1 MNSFYIEG
9 RGEPGHPA
17 RLSGEEAKHAFQV
30 LRLRPGEEI
39 YAVDESG
46 ARFLAELTEV
56 SKTECVCEIR
66 EALPDNEPP
75 VRVTV
80 YQGLP
85 KADKLDFIAQKLT
98 ELGAV
103 RVAPVKME
111 RSVVKLDGKDAE
123 KRRERL
129 RRIAREAAKQCK
141 RGRAAEVLQPMTW
154 KQLAGEMEK
163 HDLLLV
169 PWEDAEGYG
178 LKAAHGEFP
187 DARDIGVVIGP
198 EGGMSAAE
206 VDALKEALPDNEPP
220 VRVTVYQG
228 LPKADKLD
236 LIAQKLTE
244 LGAARVAPVK
254 MERSVVKLDG
264 KDAEKRRERLQ
275 RIAREAA
282 KQCKRGRA
290 PEVLVPQTWKQLEPE
305 MRKHDLL
312 LVPWEDAEGCGLSA
326 AHGDCPDAR
335 DIGIVIGPEG
345 GMSAAEVDALTAIG
359 AKPITLGPRIL
370 RTETA
375 AVAACAMTMLLWGDL
390 G

>member
-9 RGEPGHPA
+9 RGEPGHSA
-17 RLSGEEAKHAFQV
+17 RLVSEEAKHAAQV

-46 ARFLAELTEV
+46 ARFLAALTEV
-56 SKTECVCEIR
+56 SKAECTCEIR

-75 VRVTV
+75 VRVTL

-85 KADKLDFIAQKLT
+85 KADKLDF
-98 ELGAV
+98 
-103 RVAPVKME
+103 
-111 RSVVKLDGKDAE
+111 VV
-123 KRRERL
+123 
-129 RRIAREAAKQCK
+129 
-141 RGRAAEVLQPMTW
+141 
-154 KQLAGEMEK
+154 
-163 HDLLLV
+163 
-169 PWEDAEGYG
+169 
-178 LKAAHGEFP
+178 
-187 DARDIGVVIGP
+187 
-198 EGGMSAAE
+198 
-206 VDALKEALPDNEPP
+206 
-220 VRVTVYQG
+220 
-228 LPKADKLD
+228 
-236 LIAQKLTE
+236 QKLTE

-254 MERSVVKLDG
+254 MERCVVKLDG
-264 KDAEKRRERLQ
+264 KDAQKRQERLQ

-290 PEVLVPQTWKQLEPE
+290 PEVLVPQSWKQLEPE

-312 LVPWEDAEGCGLSA
+312 LVPWEDAEGYGLSA
-326 AHGDCPDAR
+326 ARGEFPDAR

-345 GMSAAEVDALTAIG
+345 GMSAGEIDALTELG